1 MFAVE
6 LRRSNAAWRLAPAP
20 GVVTEVCIRVQP
32 GVVLGLLLVVLL
44 EVQGTTRLDAKYC
57 EPTHI
62 PLTLGRFRYISRHAL
77 TVWWCT
83 CALNAAM
90 FGRTHLRCTC
100 WHPLAPTERPLTPT
114 DAHWAPSTCAGM
126 DLTSMDVW
134 TQGEGWPCGCVLD

>member
-62 PLTLGRFRYISRHAL
+62 PLTLGRFRYIRCHAL
-77 TVWWCT
+77 TVGGAHVLSMLQCSAAPT
-83 CALNAAM
+83 CDAPA
-90 FGRTHLRCTC
+90 GTH
-100 WHPLAPTERPLTPT
+100 WHPLN
-114 DAHWAPSTCAGM
+114 AH
-126 DLTSMDVW
+126 
-134 TQGEGWPCGCVLD
+134 